1 MTRLTIKNNSVK
13 AERRINEAPM
23 VDLSDDE
30 LAVINDIRA
39 KNRPKKIGSLK
50 DRLAKRKTRLNDE
63 DTAKKQAALD
73 EIKVAVK
80 ELVPHY
86 SEAVDA
92 LESYKELVDQDLL
105 GDFKKVLDTNHNSTL
120 SNVVSHMEDMLKYN
134 DAYPSSWVMLESRYR
149 VSVHV
154 LFKNGKV
161 YLQCEDKAAK
171 PYELTDANIDKL
183 LPDVYWRA
191 PYSYTSE
198 RRPAVR
204 LDNAFGYTTSGG
216 EYYHAFTS
224 RIVMACN
231 ELNGYVARF
240 NDALAKYEDEL
251 DKNG

>member
-1 MTRLTIKNNSVK
+1 MRIKIKKFENHVYES
-13 AERRINEAPM
+13 PM

-30 LAVINDIRA
+30 LDVINDLRA

-50 DRLAKRKTRLNDE
+50 DRLAKRKTHLNDE

-80 ELVPHY
+80 ALKPHY

-92 LESYKELVDQDLL
+92 LESYKELVDQGLL
-105 GDFKKVLDTNHNSTL
+105 GDFKKVLDTDHNSAL
-120 SNVVSHMEDMLKYN
+120 SVAVNHMGYMLEYN

-183 LPDVYWRA
+183 LPDVYWRNTDS
-191 PYSYTSE
+191 YSSNVN
-198 RRPAVR
+198 PAVC

-224 RIVMACN
+224 RIVMACK

-240 NDALAKYEDEL
+240 NDALAKYADEL
-251 DKNG
+251 DNNG